1 MQKAV
6 LKEIKTLVFEEAPV
20 PACPPDGLLLNVKA
34 CGICATDVKIYN
46 YGHHKIRLPR
56 VLGHELAGVVEEVGS
71 DADGGFAPGQRVA
84 VCAVINCGV
93 CEYCLRGLA
102 SMCENLE
109 AFGYHFDGGYQEYM
123 AVPAKSIRCGGV
135 QVLPEE
141 VSFEEAAVAELLA
154 CSINGQR
161 LSDFRFGE
169 SVLILGAG
177 PVGLMQARLAKAR
190 GCGPICLADVLPEK
204 LKLGLELCSNEL
216 NGVFDSTDSDLFV
229 SEAMNMT
236 NGRGFDQVMI
246 CCGAAAAQR
255 VSLDLVAKC
264 GCINFFGGLPKGKS
278 DVMLDTNLVH
288 YKQCRVVGTH
298 GSSALDNREA
308 IQLAA
313 SGDVVLKDLITL
325 RIELSEVESALQLN
339 KPDPR
344 HLKGVVV
351 YS

>member
-1 MQKAV
+1 MQRAV
-6 LKEIKTLVFEEAPV
+6 LKDIKTLAFEEAPI
-20 PACPPDGLLLNVKA
+20 PECPTDGLLLKVKA
-34 CGICATDVKIYN
+34 CGVCATDVKIYN

-56 VLGHELAGVVEEVGS
+56 VLGHELAGVIEQVGTA
-71 DADGGFAPGQRVA
+71 ADGGFVLGQRVA

-93 CEYCLRGLA
+93 CEYCLRGLP
-102 SMCENLE
+102 SMCESLE

-135 QVLPEE
+135 QVLPDA

-169 SVLILGAG
+169 SVLIIGAG

-190 GCGPICLADVLPEK
+190 GCGPIYMADVLPEK
-204 LKLGLELCSNEL
+204 LELGMELCRDEL
-216 NGVFDSTDSDLFV
+216 AGTLNCRDRGEFIQA
-229 SEAMNMT
+229 AMEVVD
-236 NGRGFDQVMI
+236 GRGFDQVMI
-246 CCGAAAAQR
+246 CCGAAAAQQ

-278 DVMLDTNLVH
+278 DVTLDTNLIH

-308 IQLAA
+308 VQLVA
-313 SGDVVLKDLITL
+313 SGNVVIKDLITS
-325 RIELSEVESALQLN
+325 RIELADVEPALQLN
-339 KPDPR
+339 PPDPR
-344 HLKGVVV
+344 HLKGVVC
-351 YS
+351 YN